1 MGLLAK
7 PEAET
12 VSITD
17 SPRRQGAQCVARLVV
32 VYPRMFI
39 GVHPLGAGEA
49 TIGRAA
55 GGPGSIA
62 VAHATVSR
70 EHASLRWDPAVSRHA
85 LVDLGSRNG
94 TWIEGG
100 PVRSAP
106 RFLMDQAV
114 LRFGDVLAVYER
126 QDHPPADAPEVA
138 TTAIPG
144 SSWAAGSLRAAIARA
159 GHDASPALILGET
172 GVGKESVAAELHRLS
187 GRRGPLVTLN
197 CAALSPQLIESQ
209 LFGHTRGAFTGATRE
224 HLGMFRAA
232 NAGSLFL
239 DELGELPL
247 ELQPKLLRAVE
258 LGEVIAVGSTQTHRV
273 DVRLIAATNRS
284 LLADIE
290 RLQFRRDLYARLAL
304 WQLQV
309 PPLRD
314 RRADLIAWID
324 RFHRIW
330 STARGGSEDRPLEF
344 EGAAAEALLL
354 QAWPDNLRGLQRFV
368 HECGATASTAPRTL
382 AELGDWGRGH
392 RPADAAPARRPPA
405 ATQPPAAALTPER
418 AKASTRQYRRRPP
431 VEELTAALAAH
442 SWSIRATAKHYRCE
456 RKQIARWIEAYA
468 IVVRRD
474 ATTIERDED

>member
-1 MGLLAK
+1 ML
-7 PEAET
+7 
-12 VSITD
+12 
-17 SPRRQGAQCVARLVV
+17 
-32 VYPRMFI
+32 I
-39 GVHPLGAGEA
+39 GVHPLGAGEV

-62 VAHATVSR
+62 LAHATVSR
-70 EHASLRWDPAVSRHA
+70 EHAVVRWDATVSRHV
-85 LVDLGSRNG
+85 LVDPGSRNG
-94 TWIEGG
+94 TWIESS

-126 QDHPPADAPEVA
+126 QDHPHADAPEVA

-144 SSWAAGSLRAAIARA
+144 TSLAAGSLRFAIARA
-159 GHDASPALILGET
+159 GRDASPALILGET

-209 LFGHTRGAFTGATRE
+209 LFGHTRGAFTGASRD

-232 NAGSLFL
+232 NAGTLFL

-273 DVRLIAATNRS
+273 DVRLVAATNRS
-284 LLADIE
+284 LAADIE
-290 RLQFRRDLYARLAL
+290 HGKFRRDLYARLAL

-330 STARGGSEDRPLEF
+330 STARSGSEDQPLEF

-382 AELGDWGRGH
+382 AELGDWGRG
-392 RPADAAPARRPPA
+392 RRPPDHVPA
-405 ATQPPAAALTPER
+405 QRLPAASEAAPTPEA
-418 AKASTRQYRRRPP
+418 AKAATRQYRRRPP

-442 SWSIRATAKHYRCE
+442 GWSIRATAKHYRCE
-456 RKQIARWIEAYA
+456 RKQIARWIETYA
-468 IVVRRD
+468 IAVRRD
-474 ATTIERDED
+474 ATMIEGDDD

>member
-1 MGLLAK
+1 MGLLAQ
-7 PEAET
+7 PEQET

-17 SPRRQGAQCVARLVV
+17 SPRRQGAACFARLVV
-32 VYPRMFI
+32 VYPRMLA
-39 GVHPLGAGEA
+39 GVHALGAGEA

-55 GGPGSIA
+55 RRPGSLA
-62 VAHATVSR
+62 LAHATVSR
-70 EHASLRWDPAVSRHA
+70 EHASLRWDPTVSRHV
-85 LVDLGSRNG
+85 LVDLGSHNG

-126 QDHPPADAPEVA
+126 QDHPHADAPEVA

-144 SSWAAGSLRAAIARA
+144 SSLAACSLRVAIARA
-159 GHDASPALILGET
+159 GRDASPALILGET

-187 GRRGPLVTLN
+187 GRRGPLVAIN

-209 LFGHTRGAFTGATRE
+209 LFGHTRGAFTGASQE

-232 NAGSLFL
+232 NAGTLFL

-258 LGEVIAVGSTQTHRV
+258 LGEVIAVGSTQAHRV

-284 LLADIE
+284 LVADIE
-290 RLQFRRDLYARLAL
+290 HGKFRRDLYARLAL
-304 WQLQV
+304 WELQV

-324 RFHRIW
+324 RLHRIW
-330 STARGGSEDRPLEF
+330 STSRNGSGERPLEF

-354 QAWPDNLRGLQRFV
+354 QPWPDNLRGLQRFV
-368 HECGATASTAPRTL
+368 HECGATAREAPFTL
-382 AELGDWGRGH
+382 AELGHWGRGH
-392 RPADAAPARRPPA
+392 RPQDGAPAQPPTAVARPSEAAPTPTDAEAPARR
-405 ATQPPAAALTPER
+405 
-418 AKASTRQYRRRPP
+418 YRRRPRS
-431 VEELTAALAAH
+431 EELTATLIAH
-442 SWSIRATAKHYRCE
+442 GWSIRATAKHYCCE
-456 RKQIARWIEAYA
+456 RKQITRWIERYA
-468 IVVRRD
+468 IAVHPGA
-474 ATTIERDED
+474 ATSERDDE